1 MYETGV
7 VSGDIMLKLSCMQIR
22 QLARYLFSGRTHGHT
37 LRLYYIFP
45 LNLCSPKSI

>member
-7 VSGDIMLKLSCMQIR
+7 VSGGIMLKLSSMEIR
-22 QLARYLFSGRTHGHT
+22 QLAQYLFSGRTHGHT

-45 LNLCSPKSI
+45 LNLSSSK